1 MGPLRGEKI
10 LFTGP
15 TGQVGRP
22 IALALA
28 TENEVW
34 GLARFNDAGARAE
47 MESAGVRCVAHNLAT
62 EDFSELPDDFTY
74 VLNFSVVKSGRWDR
88 DMAANAEAVGLL
100 MHHCRRARAFLH
112 CSSTAVY
119 QADGH
124 HRFAET
130 DPLGD
135 NHRVLMPTYSI
146 TKIAA
151 EAVVRSAARQWGI
164 PTTIARLN
172 VPYGDNGGWP
182 LFHLEM
188 ILAGQPIA
196 VHTNAPSIFNPIHE
210 ADIVAMVPRL
220 LEVAS
225 VPATIVNWAGNDAV
239 SIEEWS
245 EYLGRL
251 VGREPRFEHTELAL
265 ESVTTDNSRLHE
277 LVGETTVSWREGM
290 RRMVAARHP
299 ELTLAAVD

>member
-1 MGPLRGEKI
+1 MGSLRGEKI

-34 GLARFNDAGARAE
+34 GLARFKDAGARAE

>member
-1 MGPLRGEKI
+1 VGSLRGEKI

-15 TGQVGRP
+15 TGQVGKP
-22 IALALA
+22 MALALA
-28 TENEVW
+28 ADNEMW
-34 GLARFNDAGARAE
+34 GLARFKDASARSE
-47 MESAGVRCVAHNLAT
+47 LESGGVRCVVHNLAT
-62 EDFSELPDDFTY
+62 DDVSGLPDDFTY
-74 VLNFSVVKSGRWDR
+74 VLNFGVVKSGRWDR
-88 DMAANAEAVGLL
+88 DLAANAESVGPL
-100 MHHCRRARAFLH
+100 MYHCRAAKAFLH

-124 HRFAET
+124 HRFVET

-146 TKIAA
+146 SKIAA
-151 EAVVRSAARQWGI
+151 EAMVRSAARQWGV

-196 VHTNAPSIFNPIHE
+196 VHANAPSVFNPIHE
-210 ADIVAMVPRL
+210 ADILAMVPRL
-220 LEVAS
+220 LEVAD
-225 VPATIVNWAGNDAV
+225 VPATIVNWAGRDAV

-251 VGREPRFEHTELAL
+251 VGRQARFEHTELAL
-265 ESVTTDNSRLHE
+265 ESVTTDNGRLNE
-277 LVGETTVSWREGM
+277 LVGETTVHWRDGM
-290 RRMVAARHP
+290 RQMVAAQHP

>member
-1 MGPLRGEKI
+1 MASLRGEKI

-15 TGQVGRP
+15 TGQVGKP
-22 IALALA
+22 LALALA
-28 TENEVW
+28 ADNEVW
-34 GLARFNDAGARAE
+34 GLARYKDPSARSE
-47 MESAGVRCVAHNLAT
+47 LESAGVRCVAHNLAT
-62 EDFSELPDDFTY
+62 DDVTGLPDDFTY
-74 VLNFSVVKSGRWDR
+74 VLNFGVVKSGRWDR
-88 DMAANAEAVGLL
+88 DLAANAEALGPL
-100 MHHCRRARAFLH
+100 MYHCRGARAFLH

-124 HRFAET
+124 HRFAES

-146 TKIAA
+146 SKIAA
-151 EAVVRSAARQWGI
+151 EAMVRSGARQWGL

-182 LFHLEM
+182 LLHLEL

-196 VHTNAPSIFNPIHE
+196 VHSNAPSIFNPIHE
-210 ADIVAMVPRL
+210 ADILAMVPRL
-220 LEVAS
+220 LEVAD
-225 VPATIVNWAGNDAV
+225 VPATTVNWAGADAV

-245 EYLGRL
+245 AYLGRL
-251 VGREPRFEHTELAL
+251 VGRQARFEHTELAL

-277 LVGETTVSWREGM
+277 LVGEATVHWRDGL
-290 RRMVAARHP
+290 RQMVAARHP

>member
-1 MGPLRGEKI
+1 MATLRGEKI

-15 TGQVGRP
+15 TGQVGKP
-22 IALALA
+22 LALALA
-28 TENEVW
+28 EDNEVW
-34 GLARFNDAGARAE
+34 GLARFKDPAAQAE
-47 MESAGVRCVAHNLAT
+47 IESGGVRCVAHNLAT
-62 EDFSELPDDFTY
+62 DDFGSLPDDFTY

-88 DMAANAEAVGLL
+88 DLAANAEAVGLL
-100 MHHCRRARAFLH
+100 MQHCRRAKAFLH

-124 HRFAET
+124 RRLAET
-130 DPLGD
+130 DALGD

-151 EAVVRSAARQWGI
+151 EAMARAGARQWGL

-196 VHTNAPSIFNPIHE
+196 VHTNAPSIFNPIHDT
-210 ADIVAMVPRL
+210 DIIAMVPRL
-220 LEVAS
+220 LEVAG
-225 VPATIVNWAGNDAV
+225 VPATIVNWAGKDAV

-245 EYLGRL
+245 AYLGHL
-251 VGREPRFEHTELAL
+251 VGIEPRFEHTDQVL
-265 ESVTTDNSRLHE
+265 ESVTTDNTRLHG
-277 LVGETTVSWREGM
+277 LVGETMVDWRDGM
-290 RRMVAARHP
+290 RRMVAAHHP
-299 ELTLAAVD
+299 ELTLAGAE

>member
-1 MGPLRGEKI
+1 MGTLRGEKI

-15 TGQVGRP
+15 TGQVGKP
-22 IALALA
+22 LALALA
-28 TENEVW
+28 AENEVW
-34 GLARFNDAGARAE
+34 GLARFKDVAARAE
-47 MESAGVRCVAHNLAT
+47 MESAGVRCVPHNLAT
-62 EDFSELPDDFTY
+62 DDFSGLPDDFTY

-88 DMAANAEAVGLL
+88 DLAANAEAVGLL
-100 MHHCRRARAFLH
+100 MQHCRRAKAFLH

-119 QADGH
+119 QPDGH
-124 HRFAET
+124 RRFAET

-151 EAVVRSAARQWGI
+151 EAVARSGARQWGL

-196 VHTNAPSIFNPIHE
+196 VHANAPSIFNPIHE

-220 LEVAS
+220 LEVAA

-245 EYLGRL
+245 AYLGDL

-277 LVGETTVSWREGM
+277 LVGETTVHWREGM
-290 RRMVAARHP
+290 RRMVAAQHP
-299 ELTLAAVD
+299 ELTLASVE

>member
-1 MGPLRGEKI
+1 M
-10 LFTGP
+10 
-15 TGQVGRP
+15 

-220 LEVAS
+220 LEVAG

>member
-1 MGPLRGEKI
+1 MASLRGEKI

-15 TGQVGRP
+15 TGQVGKP
-22 IALALA
+22 LALALA
-28 TENEVW
+28 AQNEVW
-34 GLARFNDAGARAE
+34 GLARFKDDTARAE
-47 MESAGVRCVAHNLAT
+47 LESAGVRCVPRNLAT
-62 EDFSELPDDFTY
+62 DDLDGLPDDFTY

-88 DMAANAEAVGLL
+88 DIAANAEAVGPL
-100 MHHCRRARAFLH
+100 MYHCRRARAYLH

-124 HRFAET
+124 RRLAET

-151 EAVVRSAARQWGI
+151 EAVARSGARQWGL

-196 VHTNAPSIFNPIHE
+196 VHTNAPSVFNPIHE
-210 ADIVAMVPRL
+210 ADMVAMVPRL
-220 LEVAS
+220 LAVAG
-225 VPATIVNWAGNDAV
+225 VPATIVNWAGRDAV

-245 EYLGRL
+245 AYLGDL
-251 VGREPRFEHTELAL
+251 VGRQPRFEHTDLAL
-265 ESVTTDNSRLHE
+265 ESVTTDNTRLHE
-277 LVGETTVSWREGM
+277 LVGETTVHWRDGM
-290 RRMVAARHP
+290 RAMVAARHP
-299 ELTLAAVD
+299 ELTLSAVE

>member
-1 MGPLRGEKI
+1 MGALRGEKI

-15 TGQVGRP
+15 TGQVGKP
-22 IALALA
+22 LALALA
-28 TENEVW
+28 AENEVW
-34 GLARFNDAGARAE
+34 GVARFKDAGARSE
-47 MESAGVRCVAHNLAT
+47 LESAGVKCVPHNLAAD
-62 EDFSELPDDFTY
+62 DFDALPDDFTY

-88 DMAANAEAVGLL
+88 DLAANAESVGLL
-100 MHHCRRARAFLH
+100 MQHCHRAKAFLQ

-119 QADGH
+119 QANDH
-124 HRFAET
+124 NRLAET
-130 DPLGD
+130 APLGD

-151 EAVVRSAARQWGI
+151 EAMARAGARQWGL

-188 ILAGQPIA
+188 ILAGQPIG
-196 VHTNAPSIFNPIHE
+196 VHSNAPSIFNPIHE
-210 ADIVAMVPRL
+210 DDIVAMVPRL
-220 LEVAS
+220 LEVAA
-225 VPATIVNWAGNDAV
+225 VPATIVNWAGKDAV

-251 VGREPRFEHTELAL
+251 VGREPRFEHTDLAL
-265 ESVTTDNSRLHE
+265 ESVTTDNDRLRE
-277 LVGETTVSWREGM
+277 LVGETTVDWRDGM
-290 RRMVAARHP
+290 RRMVAAHHA
-299 ELTLAAVD
+299 EQTLAASE

>member
-1 MGPLRGEKI
+1 VSGEKI
-10 LFTGP
+10 LLTGP
-15 TGQVGRP
+15 TGQVGKP
-22 IALALA
+22 LALALA
-28 TENEVW
+28 AENEVW
-34 GLARFNDAGARAE
+34 GLARFTDSAAGAE
-47 MESAGVRCVAHNLAT
+47 MESAGVRCVPRNLAT
-62 EDFSELPDDFTY
+62 DDFGGLPDDFTY

-100 MHHCRRARAFLH
+100 MHHCRRAKAFLH

-119 QADGH
+119 QPDDH

-151 EAVVRSAARQWGI
+151 EAMARYGARQWAL

-182 LFHLEM
+182 LYHLEM

-196 VHTNAPSIFNPIHE
+196 VHSNAPSIFNPIHE
-210 ADIVAMVPRL
+210 VDIVAMVPRL
-220 LEVAS
+220 LEVAG
-225 VPATIVNWAGNDAV
+225 VPATIVNWAGKDAV

-277 LVGETTVSWREGM
+277 LVGETTVDWRDGM

-299 ELTLAAVD
+299 ELTLAVAE